1 MACVPSA
8 VSAAFLVPARPRVS
22 VAARRGVVPVRASVP
37 DATDA
42 SSSAIPAIDV
52 HPIVPRRVL
61 GVSAT
66 AALFATSIAPSPA
79 RANDDDLEV
88 VSETAGFGAKT
99 AKTGDLVLVNYVATV
114 GDDTLV
120 DTTYGGEKFFT
131 NGAQQSVQPAEP
143 RPVIV
148 RVNGIDPVPGQCAGL
163 KRAVEGMRVGGVKT
177 VRVAPAAGFG
187 DAATRSPFALIP
199 GGSVVTYEITVLRL
213 SDTGPDA
220 LVKDVAGGGL
230 GGANT
235 MTNGCGGIVPAE

>member
-131 NGAQQSVQPAEP
+131 NGA
-143 RPVIV
+143 
-148 RVNGIDPVPGQCAGL
+148 PGTHARRTLGTHARRMHARNSC
-163 KRAVEGMRVGGVKT
+163 V
-177 VRVAPAAGFG
+177 
-187 DAATRSPFALIP
+187 SN
-199 GGSVVTYEITVLRL
+199 SCWSYWVV
-213 SDTGPDA
+213 
-220 LVKDVAGGGL
+220 
-230 GGANT
+230 
-235 MTNGCGGIVPAE
+235 

>member
-1 MACVPSA
+1 MPSRNVVHSEARHARRRHGVRPLRRLRRVPRPRENRASPSPRAAASSPSA
-8 VSAAFLVPARPRVS
+8 RPSPTRPT
-22 VAARRGVVPVRASVP
+22 RRRRRSRRS
-37 DATDA
+37 TSIR
-42 SSSAIPAIDV
+42 SS
-52 HPIVPRRVL
+52 PRRVL

-148 RVNGIDPVPGQCAGL
+148 RVNGTRPGS
-163 KRAVEGMRVGGVKT
+163 R
-177 VRVAPAAGFG
+177 
-187 DAATRSPFALIP
+187 
-199 GGSVVTYEITVLRL
+199 GSAR
-213 SDTGPDA
+213 G
-220 LVKDVAGGGL
+220 
-230 GGANT
+230 
-235 MTNGCGGIVPAE
+235 